1 MNDIEP
7 TLEKIEDYNGGESKE
22 KRLTIWIVILSVL
35 LMGAIYGIISVSST
49 APDVLADKEK
59 TGIIKY

>member
-1 MNDIEP
+1 MDDIEP

>member
-1 MNDIEP
+1 MDDIEP

-49 APDVLADKEK
+49 VPDVLADKEK